1 MHIYLPFL
9 DPTLVDRSRESYVK
23 LHGRDTNSDYRLSV
37 LQEMMPA
44 INQLQ
49 AITMFKN

>member
-1 MHIYLPFL
+1 MHIYLPFI
-9 DPTLVDRSRESYVK
+9 DQTVVDRSRDSYDK
-23 LHGRDTNSDYRLSV
+23 LQGRDTNSDYRLSL